1 MTKYRVILRSTNEVY
16 FETTSLI
23 QLEGAEQSLVN
34 QNIDYYVES

>member
-23 QLEGAEQSLVN
+23 QLEGAEQSCINLN
-34 QNIDYYVES
+34 LDYFVES

>member
-1 MTKYRVILRSTNEVY
+1 MVKYRIILRSTGETF

-23 QLEGAEQSLVN
+23 QLEGAEQTLVN